1 MEIRAEKKSSVP
13 NFLRFTNSRKLTDSW
28 QAKPE
33 KTKHHQTYEN
43 QRLGKSSVHLE
54 TSKGTQTQWRYS
66 GSPDVLQ
73 GTDSYSNKNTGHI
86 HEEQRQNKY
95 NLIEDENSEK
105 SQPQT
110 CSTPSSTGDRCFQE
124 AFGVLG
130 VKKKPEQPQRWLLT
144 ALDM

>member
-1 MEIRAEKKSSVP
+1 M
-13 NFLRFTNSRKLTDSW
+13 DSW

-43 QRLGKSSVHLE
+43 QRLGKSSVHQAREYGL
-54 TSKGTQTQWRYS
+54 S
-66 GSPDVLQ
+66 GDILGPQMSCRGQ
-73 GTDSYSNKNTGHI
+73 IYSNKNTGHI

-95 NLIEDENSEK
+95 NLKEDENSEK

-130 VKKKPEQPQRWLLT
+130 VKKKPGQPQRWLLT